1 MTPAALLLRRSLGP
15 LLVVAVGAGVVAA
28 ALAARARPGVD
39 VALAFTV
46 PVPSGPSAVRP
57 AAERAE
63 DAARETLRA
72 AEVFADTLAGWLASP
87 DFVARVYARA
97 GVTFPGVSV
106 RRLSRAF
113 VAHRLGGQAVDV
125 RFRARSHEEARALAQ
140 AVVGEIGERA
150 DAFNAGTR
158 QRAFRALPA
167 EPLIVPVNVS
177 PLLRGLVAGIVVFVL
192 GMNGVLL
199 WDFLRSPIGE
209 ESFAGYNKNTGDS

>member
-1 MTPAALLLRRSLGP
+1 MTPAALLLRRSLVP
-15 LLVVAVGAGVVAA
+15 LLVAAVGAGVVAA

-46 PVPSGPSAVRP
+46 PVPSGPAPSRSVTGRT
-57 AAERAE
+57 E
-63 DAARETLRA
+63 DTALETVRA
-72 AEVFADTLAGWLASP
+72 AEIFVDTLAGWLASP

-97 GVTFPGVSV
+97 GATFPRVSV

-113 VAHRLGGQAVDV
+113 AAHQLGGQAVDV
-125 RFRARSHEEARALAQ
+125 RFRARSDEEARALAQ

-150 DAFNAGTR
+150 DTFSAGTR

-167 EPLIVPVNVS
+167 EPLIVPVSVS

-199 WDFLRSPIGE
+199 WDFLRSPVDEAG
-209 ESFAGYNKNTGDS
+209 FTGYNENTGDS